1 MENGN
6 IITTE
11 NGLSVLVDYIAFTCM
26 DIPYKDVF
34 MRFGLSESEFQV
46 HKGAY
51 GYKACLRH
59 NFYPVSVM
67 YDGSDDMGV
76 HVTVTGS
83 AVDYFV
89 ECFKK
94 SRPYEPTPFG
104 DELAYTITEFYLSV
118 LSEILDV
125 IHDIGHLTRLDLAI
139 DDKGAHYFTMDD
151 VSSYFNDGLW
161 VSKFKSYQETVSKG
175 KGGKRGHTVYVGS
188 RKSPLMLRIYDKAL
202 EQKKSDVKEWV
213 RWEIEFHKER
223 ADAVAALIVGG
234 NSLADV
240 VFGIL
245 SNYLRFVV
253 RDNVRDSRCTTCE
266 RWERFMNGVEKLRIA
281 RPIREKSLEEKR
293 DWIKKQV
300 APTLAACVY
309 ADGGDMEF
317 LSVVLE
323 IGRARM
329 TESLHE
335 LVREELKKN
344 GIDVNGII

>member
-1 MENGN
+1 MQNGN
-6 IITTE
+6 IIKTE
-11 NGLSVLVDYIAFTCM
+11 HGLSVLVDYISFTCM
-26 DIPYKDVF
+26 DITHKDVF
-34 MRFGLSESEFQV
+34 ARFGLSETEFQV

-89 ECFKK
+89 ECFRK
-94 SRPYEPTPFG
+94 SRTCERTPFG
-104 DELAYTITEFYLSV
+104 EELAYTVTEFYLPV
-118 LSEILDV
+118 LADLFEVIL
-125 IHDIGHLTRLDLAI
+125 DIGHFTRLDLAV
-139 DDKGAHYFTMDD
+139 DDKGARYFTMDD
-151 VSSYFNDGLW
+151 VSSYFNNGLW

-202 EQKKSDVKEWV
+202 EQKKCDVKEWV
-213 RWEIEFHKER
+213 RWEIEFHKQR
-223 ADAVAALIVGG
+223 ADAVAALLVGG
-234 NSLADV
+234 SSLSDV

-245 SNYLRFVV
+245 SNYLRFIV
-253 RDNVRDSRCTTCE
+253 RDNERDTRCTTCE
-266 RWERFMNGVEKLRIA
+266 RWEQFMNGVEKLRIA

-309 ADGGDMEF
+309 ADGGDTEF

-329 TESLHE
+329 TESHYK

-344 GIDVNGII
+344 GIDINGII